1 MAGFTHELEVLI
13 PFANPAVKQ
22 RPWQPCLCLQVHQFS
37 FFTPGKLVWKQ
48 QCWCCHG
55 MQGHC
60 PCPFGLASI
69 TPSPPLSHP
78 AFHCSFKL
86 PAVPPQTPN
95 SQQDLPLSLCKPLK
109 LTIFA
114 FPPTPHKT
122 QCLVLRLHF
131 HPKYSSKLIRHEILY
146 AKTGTFPMGKQQSQS
161 SQAWQ
166 ETLSFQ
172 EPRVMW
178 DKLND
183 ATQQV
188 SQRNTARAMT
198 RPTRLKISQC
208 LPTLYILL
216 HLMCHNYSFLC
227 THSCVWGAALALP
240 KRHWSTVGAGRQSL
254 GAAAKWEESLRSDT
268 AQGCFCEKQK

>member
-1 MAGFTHELEVLI
+1 MPLSPGSLVLI
-13 PFANPAVKQ
+13 FHPRQVGLEAAVLMLPWDAGALSLPFWARLHYPI
-22 RPWQPCLCLQVHQFS
+22 S
-37 FFTPGKLVWKQ
+37 
-48 QCWCCHG
+48 
-55 MQGHC
+55 
-60 PCPFGLASI
+60 PFI
-69 TPSPPLSHP
+69 PSG
-78 AFHCSFKL
+78 
-86 PAVPPQTPN
+86 
-95 SQQDLPLSLCKPLK
+95 LPLLLQTSCCPPTNSK
-109 LTIFA
+109 LTA
-114 FPPTPHKT
+114 GPPTLPVQTTQTHNLCISSHPHKT

-227 THSCVWGAALALP
+227 THSCV
-240 KRHWSTVGAGRQSL
+240 
-254 GAAAKWEESLRSDT
+254 
-268 AQGCFCEKQK
+268 